1 MKTFCCKILR
11 LDVKDYNI
19 KARYTVNGIFRGSVV
34 KKKKKIPPAMQET
47 WVQSLSWEAPW
58 RSSWQPTP
66 VFLPRKS
73 HGQKA
78 WWATVHGFAE
88 GWTRLNNN
96 SNTVK

>member
-47 WVQSLSWEAPW
+47 WVH
-58 RSSWQPTP
+58 SS
-66 VFLPRKS
+66 VL
-73 HGQKA
+73 A
-78 WWATVHGFAE
+78 
-88 GWTRLNNN
+88 
-96 SNTVK
+96 